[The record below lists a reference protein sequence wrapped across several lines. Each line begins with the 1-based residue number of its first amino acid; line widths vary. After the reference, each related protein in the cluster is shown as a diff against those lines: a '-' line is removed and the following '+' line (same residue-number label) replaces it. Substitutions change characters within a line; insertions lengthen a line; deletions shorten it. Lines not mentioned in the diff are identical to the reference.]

1 MSRHRLRYVLPS
13 SKRMTFLGWRLW
25 SSNGFAEYDSLGIDN
40 LLTNLKDSLI
50 SIDSEFSRYLNVMC
64 RHCLWQAL
72 PTGERMTLLLRIRL
86 SGQSSAVQHV
96 RLLIGGAVESVSEM
110 IRRYGKLGSKRNIL
124 LSDRQRTRVVR
135 HVVRPLYKVMTLG
148 RRCGER
154 QRSALSQTT
163 ATLVNRSA
171 ISS

>member
-64 RHCLWQAL
+64 RHCFGQAL
-72 PTGERMTLLLRIRL
+72 PT
-86 SGQSSAVQHV
+86 
-96 RLLIGGAVESVSEM
+96 
-110 IRRYGKLGSKRNIL
+110 
-124 LSDRQRTRVVR
+124 
-135 HVVRPLYKVMTLG
+135 
-148 RRCGER
+148 
-154 QRSALSQTT
+154 
-163 ATLVNRSA
+163 
-171 ISS
+171 

>member
-1 MSRHRLRYVLPS
+1 
-13 SKRMTFLGWRLW
+13 MTFLGWRLW

-40 LLTNLKDSLI
+40 LLTDLKDSLI

-72 PTGERMTLLLRIRL
+72 PTGERMTLLYGISL
-86 SGQSSAVQHV
+86 SSQRCAVEHV

-110 IRRYGKLGSKRNIL
+110 IRRYGKLGSKRNVL
-124 LSDRQRTRVVR
+124 LSDRHRARVVR
-135 HVVRPLYKVMTLG
+135 YVVRPFYKVMTLG